1 MNSIF
6 SILADASKL
15 SPDQVGQSV
24 KDGVLPPD
32 LAGMLPQMTDK
43 SLNTTQPQSTGGAS
57 ISDDL
62 MGKADQALDPK
73 SEILDKINVIKDQIS
88 KIIGAVHSG
97 EVKPYVGMP
106 LLEKKVGELDKLQAM
121 IQPPPMQPPQMGQPA
136 PQPAPQGQPQGQPQ
150 GLNAL
155 QSNLPAQM
163 AYGGIVNLA
172 SGDYIDD
179 ADQNDEEEQL
189 AFEQQMAGMPMGEG
203 LGAGIMA
210 VANKNK
216 PAFSSM
222 SEGIKNLGKK
232 IMGTKEEEHEY
243 PHGGIH
249 DLIDAKAKKY
259 NLPTA
264 LLDSIAKT
272 ESQYDPNAT
281 NKASHAKGLFQ
292 FVDPTWKS
300 MGGKEGEQYDPDIN
314 SELGAKYVRGNV
326 DYLKQHLGRDPSY
339 SEVYGAHFFG
349 PHGASSLLSRAKP
362 DMPIE
367 QGLSTY
373 ESKNNVKRIMK
384 QNPNLKGKTVG
395 EVFGDFENKIG
406 SGIVSLAVGGYI
418 PRFDAGGPT
427 SKVGSQMMSELSGMI
442 PDFLKGSMPTYLG
455 EGAIS
460 PELAQAQVQGLPST
474 PAVVKTPQVETKK
487 PSQTADVPK
496 VEQEKPSEQ
505 MGPPKELMG
514 DATQPATSTVQPKS
528 AFDNYLDMLN
538 NSRDEIKK
546 SHETDKYMALLMA
559 GLGTMGG
566 TSRFAGANIGQGGA
580 AGIQNYAEAQKQKA
594 AEMANLDKLQMYG
607 LRAKESS
614 DLAREFKI
622 SPEERKLN
630 YQRLVDKD
638 KRDAES
644 KAYEDALRY
653 KNAQLDRLKAEG
665 YDATNMLTWDE
676 KKKNEFQNRL
686 KAIEKDP
693 YYLTKLQQSGIP
705 LKSTDTSSGEN
716 LNTSLPK
723 TKVIGGKTYELQPN
737 NKYIEK

>member
-1 MNSIF
+1 
-6 SILADASKL
+6 
-15 SPDQVGQSV
+15 
-24 KDGVLPPD
+24 
-32 LAGMLPQMTDK
+32 
-43 SLNTTQPQSTGGAS
+43 
-57 ISDDL
+57 
-62 MGKADQALDPK
+62 
-73 SEILDKINVIKDQIS
+73 
-88 KIIGAVHSG
+88 
-97 EVKPYVGMP
+97 
-106 LLEKKVGELDKLQAM
+106 
-121 IQPPPMQPPQMGQPA
+121 
-136 PQPAPQGQPQGQPQ
+136 
-150 GLNAL
+150 
-155 QSNLPAQM
+155 
-163 AYGGIVNLA
+163 
-172 SGDYIDD
+172 
-179 ADQNDEEEQL
+179 
-189 AFEQQMAGMPMGEG
+189 
-203 LGAGIMA
+203 
-210 VANKNK
+210 
-216 PAFSSM
+216 
-222 SEGIKNLGKK
+222 
-232 IMGTKEEEHEY
+232 
-243 PHGGIH
+243 
-249 DLIDAKAKKY
+249 
-259 NLPTA
+259 
-264 LLDSIAKT
+264 
-272 ESQYDPNAT
+272 
-281 NKASHAKGLFQ
+281 
-292 FVDPTWKS
+292 
-300 MGGKEGEQYDPDIN
+300 
-314 SELGAKYVRGNV
+314 
-326 DYLKQHLGRDPSY
+326 
-339 SEVYGAHFFG
+339 
-349 PHGASSLLSRAKP
+349 
-362 DMPIE
+362 
-367 QGLSTY
+367 
-373 ESKNNVKRIMK
+373 MK

-676 KKKNEFQNRL
+676 KKKNEFQTQKRYFPSRFV
-686 KAIEKDP
+686 APVDRVHP
-693 YYLTKLQQSGIP
+693 AVDDAPSGALLARILCHTQACRQLSP
-705 LKSTDTSSGEN
+705 VVQE
-716 LNTSLPK
+716 P
-723 TKVIGGKTYELQPN
+723 
-737 NKYIEK
+737 